1 MQFIALIF
9 LYSHAV
15 LPFDLE
21 NNALPAINVE
31 DGDSYSVGTS
41 NKVNVT
47 WSEYA
52 LTGGFLSEYSVTLN
66 ISMVSN
72 F

>member
-1 MQFIALIF
+1 M
-9 LYSHAV
+9 
-15 LPFDLE
+15 E
-21 NNALPAINVE
+21 NNALPAVSVV
-31 DGDSYSVGTS
+31 DGDSYAVGTG

-47 WSEYA
+47 WNEYA
-52 LTGGFLSEYSVTLN
+52 LKGDLLSEYSVTLN